1 MYSTYSDTYVFVHT
15 KLNGA
20 NFNTFMSMF
29 CKEIS
34 MNMTLQLSK
43 NAGEEIN
50 FG

>member
-1 MYSTYSDTYVFVHT
+1 MLVYT

-20 NFNTFMSMF
+20 NFNTLMSVL